1 MFGVLIGASKLTMFR
16 LLKRWNIA
24 TYRDP
29 RDARTK
35 LLKVEDVERLIQPVP
50 IEPEGKAAA

>member
-1 MFGVLIGASKLTMFR
+1 MTMVR
-16 LLKRWNIA
+16 LMKRWNVA

-35 LLKVEDVERLIQPVP
+35 LLKVEGVERLIQPVP